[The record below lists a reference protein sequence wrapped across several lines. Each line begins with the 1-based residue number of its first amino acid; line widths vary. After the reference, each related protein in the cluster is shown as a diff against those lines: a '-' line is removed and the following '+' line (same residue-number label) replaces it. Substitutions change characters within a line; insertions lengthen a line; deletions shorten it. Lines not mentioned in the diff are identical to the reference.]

1 MENKEET
8 LLELT
13 LLDPWFWVFVAIMGF
28 VFYSVY
34 KTDQSPS
41 GEKEGDDLITQGG
54 ILEKELNRNEKELF
68 LGTPKD
74 DAPAKID
81 LIPDEVGKSG
91 G

>member
-1 MENKEET
+1 M
-8 LLELT
+8 ELT
-13 LLDPWFWVFVAIMGF
+13 LLYPWFWVFVGIIGL
-28 VFYSVY
+28 VFYSAY

-54 ILEKELNRNEKELF
+54 TLEKELKRDEQEL
-68 LGTPKD
+68 LPKD

>member
-13 LLDPWFWVFVAIMGF
+13 LLYPWFWVFVGIMGL
-28 VFYSVY
+28 VFYSAY
-34 KTDQSPS
+34 KTDANPS
-41 GEKEGDDLITQGG
+41 SKQEGDDLITQGG
-54 ILEKELNRNEKELF
+54 TLEKELKRNEQEFL